1 MKVLIVSGFLGAGK
15 TTFIRTL
22 SNRLNKD
29 FVILENE
36 YASINI
42 DKDIIKDDT
51 GLNVWEFTEKCICC
65 SGKADFA
72 MNILTIANTIS
83 PEYLIVEP
91 TGVGFL
97 SNVILASRITCA
109 YFALRFLFWKRRR
122 PSTYCTGLGCTFFCR
137 LSSRDK

>member
-91 TGVGFL
+91 TGVF
-97 SNVILASRITCA
+97 
-109 YFALRFLFWKRRR
+109 
-122 PSTYCTGLGCTFFCR
+122 ST
-137 LSSRDK
+137 LSSTTSCLPTKSAAPAPSYYPKAIGLLMLMWIQ